1 MSNGSVPDARFVL
14 YRVHESGAHTLV
26 SEHPT
31 FEEGWSEGQHA
42 VYVDRGAAFSLYRG
56 DRRVAKFA
64 HSRIMVR
71 GNAVD
76 LTSLLV

>member
-1 MSNGSVPDARFVL
+1 VDKSSVPDVRFVL
-14 YRVHESGAHTLV
+14 YRVHGNRAQTFV
-26 SEHPT
+26 SEHPS

-42 VYVDRGAAFSLYRG
+42 VYLDKEGAYSLYRG

-64 HSRIMVR
+64 HSRLMVR

-76 LTSLLV
+76 LISTLV